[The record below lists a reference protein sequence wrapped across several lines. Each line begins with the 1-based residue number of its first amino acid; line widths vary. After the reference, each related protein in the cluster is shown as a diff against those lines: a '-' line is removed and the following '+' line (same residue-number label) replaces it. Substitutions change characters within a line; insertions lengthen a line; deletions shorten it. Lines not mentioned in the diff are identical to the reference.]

1 MKIVVAVLL
10 LLSMFASC
18 TSKKAGEEGARQ
30 HATDTRVLEELQG
43 VWLDDNTE
51 APLFKIEGDS
61 IYYAGQNNVPQQF
74 ALFNDTLFIYSVQ
87 TVCYPVRRRTE
98 HSIHFATPQGDL
110 VSLHKSE
117 VDSVYVDSQQEIHQP
132 VQEVIQKDSVIEFK
146 GERYRGYAYINPT
159 GIKVIRPG
167 ISEEGLSVDNVFYDN
182 VIHICVY
189 QGTRRLYSKDIKRPM
204 FAGLVPDD
212 FLNNSILSDMNF
224 IGVDADGYV
233 FEATLCMP
241 DGPTCYNIRLF
252 VDLDGN
258 LTFKLCQ

>member
-1 MKIVVAVLL
+1 MKIVVAVL

-74 ALFNDTLFIYSVQ
+74 ALFNDTLFIYGVQ

-146 GERYRGYAYINPT
+146 GERYRGDAYSNPT

-167 ISEEGLSVDNVFYDN
+167 ISEEGLSVDNV
-182 VIHICVY
+182 
-189 QGTRRLYSKDIKRPM
+189 L
-204 FAGLVPDD
+204 
-212 FLNNSILSDMNF
+212 
-224 IGVDADGYV
+224 
-233 FEATLCMP
+233 
-241 DGPTCYNIRLF
+241 
-252 VDLDGN
+252 
-258 LTFKLCQ
+258 